1 MFFFNH
7 SVPYFFHIKQ
17 ISAHHLRIMLR
28 LYENKN
34 QRMLVCSASVLLK
47 YWLTFSCMISSNFP
61 CTIGPMINQLKHDCQ
76 SRSCMLL
83 ISALLLFIPKVIKN
97 LSQGI
102 FMKLYVAKHIKGGK
116 FTLFQRKINGYVHL
130 PQNVREAY

>member
-7 SVPYFFHIKQ
+7 SVPYFLHIKQ

-34 QRMLVCSASVLLK
+34 QRMLVCSASVLLE
-47 YWLTFSCMISSNFP
+47 YWLTFSYMISSNFP

-76 SRSCMLL
+76 SRSCMLF
-83 ISALLLFIPKVIKN
+83 ISALLLFISKVIKN

-116 FTLFQRKINGYVHL
+116 FTPFQRKINGCVHL
-130 PQNVREAY
+130 PQNIREAY